1 MNKTGVRYK
10 PGTMAEEEENLFGQN
25 SESRYEN
32 KYPKKEFQYD
42 DKHTPNGRN
51 GSGHYDLDSEEGDSF
66 KFSTGHLSSFKGE
79 KQDPI
84 DVPEQSE
91 KKEASSLKTNE
102 IEATRW
108 QVQQNEQEV
117 SQAVSD
123 GNSKIEER
131 KEVIPAKRK
140 RCASKY
146 TKSPYVKKTS
156 RKRAKRSAKT
166 SKLNM
171 L

>member
-1 MNKTGVRYK
+1 M
-10 PGTMAEEEENLFGQN
+10 
-25 SESRYEN
+25 S
-32 KYPKKEFQYD
+32 
-42 DKHTPNGRN
+42 
-51 GSGHYDLDSEEGDSF
+51 
-66 KFSTGHLSSFKGE
+66 
-79 KQDPI
+79 
-84 DVPEQSE
+84 QSIRK
-91 KKEASSLKTNE
+91 KKEASSIKTDE

-117 SQAVSD
+117 SQGVSD
-123 GNSKIEER
+123 GNSEIEEK
-131 KEVIPAKRK
+131 KEVILGKRK

-146 TKSPYVKKTS
+146 TKSPYVKKTP